1 MTEIQ
6 TADASDVQQPGKNL
20 RVAAMNLLAR
30 REHSRQELERK
41 LHGKLAP
48 DAVQLGAVLDR
59 LEQDG
64 LLSDSRYA
72 EAFCN
77 ARMRVGKGPVR
88 IRAELRERGVE
99 EHLVERA
106 LVEMGVDWIDLARD
120 VACKRFGHAA
130 PLDHRE
136 QAQRMRFL
144 QYRGFTSEQIRAAL
158 KSVASLESLD

>member
-1 MTEIQ
+1 MTESQ
-6 TADASDVQQPGKNL
+6 TADVREVQQLGKNL
-20 RVAAMNLLAR
+20 RIAAMNLLAR

-48 DAVQLGAVLDR
+48 DAAQLGAVLDR

-88 IRAELRERGVE
+88 IRAELRERGVADD
-99 EHLVERA
+99 LVEAVLRE
-106 LVEMGVDWIDLARD
+106 LDVDWVVRAQD
-120 VACKRFGHAA
+120 VLEKRFGSAA
-130 PLDHRE
+130 SLNQR
-136 QAQRMRFL
+136 ATARRMRFL
-144 QYRGFTSEQIRAAL
+144 QYRGFTTEQIRAAL
-158 KSVASLESLD
+158 KSVASLD

>member
-1 MTEIQ
+1 MTETQ
-6 TADASDVQQPGKNL
+6 TADARAVQQPGKNL

-41 LHGKLAP
+41 LISKLAP
-48 DAVQLGAVLDR
+48 DAGQLGAVLDR

-88 IRAELRERGVE
+88 IRVELRERGVAE
-99 EHLVERA
+99 DLVESVLRE
-106 LVEMGVDWIDLARD
+106 LNVDWVMRARE
-120 VACKRFGHAA
+120 VLQKRFGSGLSPDQRAT
-130 PLDHRE
+130 
-136 QAQRMRFL
+136 AQRMRFL

-158 KSVASLESLD
+158 KSTASLD

>member
-6 TADASDVQQPGKNL
+6 TIDASDVQQLGKNL
-20 RVAAMNLLAR
+20 RAAAMNLLAR

-48 DAVQLGAVLDR
+48 DPVQLGAVLDR

-88 IRAELRERGVE
+88 IRAELRERGVVE
-99 EHLVERA
+99 DLVDCVLRE
-106 LVEMGVDWIDLARD
+106 LDVDWVMRAQD
-120 VACKRFGHAA
+120 VLQKRFGSAVSA
-130 PLDHRE
+130 DQRAT
-136 QAQRMRFL
+136 AQRMRFL

-158 KSVASLESLD
+158 KSVASLD